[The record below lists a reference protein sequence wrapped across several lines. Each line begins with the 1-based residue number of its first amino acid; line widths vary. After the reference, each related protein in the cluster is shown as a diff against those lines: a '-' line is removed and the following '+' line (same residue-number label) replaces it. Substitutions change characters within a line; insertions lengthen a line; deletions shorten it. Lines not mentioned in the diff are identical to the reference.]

1 MDKMKNNRALVKR
14 ILEEKPI
21 TRNSDSL
28 LELEVVKAIA
38 KSHGTDLN
46 MISVVTFMK
55 NRNNWK
61 FPKSETIRR
70 NRQLI
75 QAKYPEL
82 AAEDP
87 VDAYRLVNEE
97 RVRNYVRGA
106 KYESE

>member
-1 MDKMKNNRALVKR
+1 MDNLKNNRALVKR
-14 ILEEKPI
+14 ILEENPI

-28 LELEVVKAIA
+28 LELEVLKALA
-38 KSHGTDLN
+38 KGRGTDLKL
-46 MISVVTFMK
+46 ISVETFMK

-82 AAEDP
+82 AASDP
-87 VDAYRLVNEE
+87 IDAHRLANEE
-97 RVRNYVRGA
+97 RVRDYVRNA
-106 KYESE
+106 KYEA

>member
-1 MDKMKNNRALVKR
+1 MKR

-28 LELEVVKAIA
+28 LELEVLKAIA
-38 KSHGTDLN
+38 KGRGTDLKQL
-46 MISVVTFMK
+46 SVEVFMK
-55 NRNNWK
+55 NRNSWK

-75 QAKYPEL
+75 QAKFPEL

-87 VDAYRLVNEE
+87 IDAHRTVNEE
-97 RVRNYVRGA
+97 RVRDYVREA
-106 KYESE
+106 KYEA